1 MIHPSYYELIDQVNK
16 NMGGSEEDPII
27 TSRYSI
33 VIAAARRARQLI
45 DISAAK
51 EAREAKE
58 KSKSDSDM
66 ARRPIK
72 QVHYTET
79 RVPDAVHKK
88 PLSIA
93 VEELMNGDVRII
105 PDTEDEDEE
114 LDEFTDEEFSESESA
129 DKNVYSW

>member
-1 MIHPSYYELIDQVNK
+1 
-16 NMGGSEEDPII
+16 
-27 TSRYSI
+27 
-33 VIAAARRARQLI
+33 
-45 DISAAK
+45 
-51 EAREAKE
+51 
-58 KSKSDSDM
+58 M

-79 RVPDAVHKK
+79 RVPDAEHKK

-129 DKNVYSW
+129 DSEEETSEQEEEPQTDGEE